1 MKKTLNRKMITSCLA
16 AAVFA
21 AITVGAVVS
30 LPKNLPAADGLKPLY
45 KGTFYSAGRGGHMVF
60 TNLTIDPNRE
70 MVSGATVGR
79 LPMPNNEQA
88 DAIQMSADNK
98 YIFYPTWDQ
107 SMLYTIDIQ
116 NRLNPK
122 VVAETKFSADA
133 TRYCGS
139 QIGPDGKLYFSS
151 MGQGD
156 IQKFDISN
164 PLKPKLMDRNYKAT
178 YLCNVKV
185 PADGNTVI
193 TTDMKDHK
201 MYTYDVKT
209 GKKLNEL
216 KPGGDEFLHRG
227 EFSPDGKTIYQ
238 SSTGSLGSGVHSGRV
253 YAVDAKT
260 LKVKET
266 YVIGANYDAHDAI
279 ATPDNKYLIVAARR
293 TPAKEF
299 KDSEYVVI
307 NLETKKTIG
316 TISMCAGCHGASGVN
331 PAVSKDREVFVCGIQ
346 VAWDKK

>member
-1 MKKTLNRKMITSCLA
+1 MKKKTTRKIA
-16 AAVFA
+16 
-21 AITVGAVVS
+21 VS
-30 LPKNLPAADGLKPLY
+30 LVTVLGGALIAGGAFLSNPQEVTADSVKPLY

-60 TNLTIDPNRE
+60 TTLTIDPNRE

-88 DAIQMSADNK
+88 DAIQMSTDNK

-122 VVAETKFSADA
+122 VVAETKIFDEA
-133 TRYCGS
+133 TRHCGS

-151 MGQGD
+151 MAQGD
-156 IQKFDISN
+156 IHKLDISN
-164 PLKPKLMDRNYKAT
+164 PLKPKLMDRNYKST

-185 PADGNTVI
+185 PAGGDTVI
-193 TTDMKDHK
+193 TTDMKEHK
-201 MYTYDVKT
+201 MYAWDVKT
-209 GKKLNEL
+209 GKKINEL

-227 EFSPDGKTIYQ
+227 AFSPDGKTIYQ

-253 YAVDAKT
+253 YAVDTKT

-266 YVIGANYDAHDAI
+266 YVIGANYDAHDTTT
-279 ATPDNKYLIVAARR
+279 TPDGKYLIVAARR
-293 TPAKEF
+293 TPPKEF

-316 TISMCAGCHGASGVN
+316 TVSMCAGCHGASGVD
-331 PAVSKDREVFVCGIQ
+331 PAISKGREVFICGIQ